1 MQTHL
6 NEKAK
11 GGKAGKS
18 YLLKVEEN
26 PQWGSGP
33 YFLSLWVDSKITMGD
48 IDDFLRGIWLE
59 CCGHMSSFT
68 NPKNQQK
75 GNMWDLFEAQRL
87 LMSGKKK
94 AYEKMMEDANG
105 EIPMD
110 RKTHGVLN
118 KGLKLIHDY
127 DFGSTTSLQI
137 TVVDEFPI
145 QSDKPIVL
153 LSRNEPLQKLCDSC
167 KKEPATQMCSVCDE
181 SFFCPKC
188 AKKHAKTCDDFADYA
203 AMPVVNS
210 PRIGVCA
217 YDGGTIDKE
226 RDKPYSKK

>member
-1 MQTHL
+1 
-6 NEKAK
+6 
-11 GGKAGKS
+11 
-18 YLLKVEEN
+18 
-26 PQWGSGP
+26 
-33 YFLSLWVDSKITMGD
+33 
-48 IDDFLRGIWLE
+48 
-59 CCGHMSSFT
+59 
-68 NPKNQQK
+68 
-75 GNMWDLFEAQRL
+75 
-87 LMSGKKK
+87 
-94 AYEKMMEDANG
+94 MEDANG